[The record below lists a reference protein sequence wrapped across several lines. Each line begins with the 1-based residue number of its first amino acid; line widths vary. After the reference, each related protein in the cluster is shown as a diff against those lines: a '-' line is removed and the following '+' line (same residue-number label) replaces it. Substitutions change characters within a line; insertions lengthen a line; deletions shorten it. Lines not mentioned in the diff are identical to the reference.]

1 MGGFSFLQ
9 FEHNERFVVGVNN
22 VPSRFDNT

>member
-9 FEHNERFVVGVNN
+9 FEHKDIFVVGVKS